1 MKIILIYV
9 QRFSVF
15 SLSELKLGDS
25 AMVVSLDLTSSAD
38 RQKLF
43 ACGLVPGTEVTV
55 IRIAPLGDPMQIKLD
70 GDVLLSVRKTEANY
84 VKVNRTS
91 R

>member
-1 MKIILIYV
+1 M
-9 QRFSVF
+9 F
-15 SLSELKLGDS
+15 SLSELKLGDT
-25 AMVVSLDLTSSAD
+25 AKVLSLDLTNPAD

-55 IRIAPLGDPMQIKLD
+55 IRIAPLGDPMQICLD
-70 GDVLLSVRKTEANY
+70 GDILLSVRKTEASY
-84 VKVNRTS
+84 VKVNRIS

>member
-1 MKIILIYV
+1 M
-9 QRFSVF
+9 FN
-15 SLSELKLGDS
+15 LSELKLGES
-25 AMVVSLDLTSSAD
+25 AKILSLDLTSAAD

-55 IRIAPLGDPMQIKLD
+55 IRIAPLGDPMQIRLE
-70 GDVLLSVRKTEANY
+70 GDVLLSVRKAEANY
-84 VKVNRTS
+84 VKINRTG

>member
-1 MKIILIYV
+1 
-9 QRFSVF
+9 VF
-15 SLSELKLGDS
+15 NLSELKLGET
-25 AMVVSLDLTSSAD
+25 ARILSLDLTSPAD

-55 IRIAPLGDPMQIKLD
+55 MRIAPFGDPMQIRLE
-70 GDVLLSVRKTEANY
+70 GDILLSVRKSEAHY
-84 VKVNRTS
+84 VKINRTG

>member
-1 MKIILIYV
+1 M
-9 QRFSVF
+9 FN
-15 SLSELKLGDS
+15 LSELKLGES
-25 AMVVSLDLTSSAD
+25 AKILSLDLTSPAD

-55 IRIAPLGDPMQIKLD
+55 IRIAPLGDPMQIRLE
-70 GDVLLSVRKTEANY
+70 GDVLLSVRKAEAHY
-84 VKVNRTS
+84 VKINRTG